1 MILNN
6 LDIYGAALF
15 GEQSEVNQFI
25 GYELDLDRNFF
36 ENILM
41 NYLKN
46 HSVTEDSKDYHITS
60 DTGLLPT
67 EKIFCRSYFSMS
79 SDDIKDHLKSLPGL
93 SISVEEDLVLN
104 FIILNDVSFEMKPVK
119 RYIPR
124 KFTHIS
130 TNICKDH
137 NKYVQYDTFV
147 ISSDF
152 DPSIVDDRMSL
163 YIDIFDTIWTKIIK
177 RGNKSVKAYFNPV
190 LEKYV
195 VSVSST
201 YSVDTCIFICN
212 YLISMIDEMVR
223 IFDLSVDDIKEGN
236 VFSFET
242 FYKHITLRDCLLET
256 DVLEDYCYMMVCKS
270 VYDSILSDVDEK
282 NSDNKINQID
292 LISEK
297 VENLYLNCIEYLNNY
312 GSKNI
317 KAKFI
322 KYLSSK
328 DEGNNETEDSE

>member
-1 MILNN
+1 MILNRI
-6 LDIYGAALF
+6 DIYGAALF

-36 ENILM
+36 ENILV

-46 HSVTEDSKDYHITS
+46 HSVTEDSKDYHITN
-60 DTGLLPT
+60 DIGLLPT
-67 EKIFCRSYFSMS
+67 EKIYCRSYFSMS
-79 SDDIKDHLKSLPGL
+79 SDNIKDHLKSLPGL

-104 FIILNDVSFEMKPVK
+104 FIIFNDVSFEMKPNK
-119 RYIPR
+119 QYIAR
-124 KFTHIS
+124 KFAHIS
-130 TNICKDH
+130 TDICRDR

-152 DPSIVDDRMSL
+152 DPSIDDDRMSL

-177 RGNKSVKAYFNPV
+177 RGNKSVNAYFNPV

-195 VSVSST
+195 VSVSSK

-212 YLISMIDEMVR
+212 YLISMVDEMVR
-223 IFDLSVDDIKEGN
+223 IFDLTVDDIKEGN
-236 VFSFET
+236 VFNFET
-242 FYKHITLRDCLLET
+242 FYKHITLRDYLMES
-256 DVLEDYCYMMVCKS
+256 DVLQDYCYMMVCKS
-270 VYDSILSDVDEK
+270 VYDSILSDIYEK
-282 NSDNKINQID
+282 KSDNKINQVD

-312 GSKNI
+312 GSKDI
-317 KAKFI
+317 RAEFA
-322 KYLSSK
+322 KYLASK
-328 DEGNNETEDSE
+328 GVGNYESEDSE